1 MTIQLNWLN
10 PGSNLNSLI
19 SDMRT
24 NIPEKLLNIIEE
36 IENTG
41 QASLTR
47 LTVLKKW
54 FAHPHRLAAFAVF
67 IAKRA
72 CSRKGKSAPETLE
85 LFKEARAFL
94 AKVSLLNPVLDRHQA
109 ESLYQ
114 RLKAFQNEHKKVGWN
129 SVRLIKNRN
138 LYLIEEGLRIYLGC
152 IDSPRDGYRLA
163 VDFCEHYDPRYG
175 NSLNGPSLTKLHE
188 IVRFMFNI
196 EALEDDLV

>member
-1 MTIQLNWLN
+1 
-10 PGSNLNSLI
+10 
-19 SDMRT
+19 MRT

-54 FAHPHRLAAFAVF
+54 FATPHRLAAFAIF

-72 CSRKGKSAPETLE
+72 CSRKGKSAPETVE
-85 LFKEARAFL
+85 LFKEARAL
-94 AKVSLLNPVLDRHQA
+94 LSNATLLNPELDRQQA
-109 ESLYQ
+109 ESLYH
-114 RLKAFQNEHKKVGWN
+114 RLKAFQNEHKKGGWD

-138 LYLIEEGLRIYLGC
+138 LYLIEEGVRIYLRC
-152 IDSPRDGYRLA
+152 SDSPRDGYRLA
-163 VDFCEHYDPRYG
+163 VNFCENYDPKYG

-196 EALEDDLV
+196 EALEDGLV